1 MTASHTAVA
10 AERAEQAPELPA
22 PALLGGLD
30 RRDRRRGRPARL
42 GHPRLVLEP
51 LGHDHRDLGR
61 LHRRRRRAQDRPDD
75 ADRVRLVLDPPLR
88 LLDDELQGRARLLR
102 DLGGAERLP
111 PGEHRHLRDAADV
124 HHDHRRR
131 DLLGRARRLR
141 GREDLLHRHRGLHV
155 PLPLPL
161 GRRLVRHQVRLRARA
176 PVGDGDPA
184 ARRGLPDLPADPRLL
199 AEGRRAGG
207 TTRRR
212 AAASSASR
220 GSTSSASSR
229 RRCSAGSRV
238 SA

>member
-10 AERAEQAPELPA
+10 ANRRAGVNFRRLLIWAVLIVVIA
-22 PALLGGLD
+22 AAADLLGWNI
-30 RRDRRRGRPARL
+30 RGWFSNLWDTISEISAPTSSPAVAL
-42 GHPRLVLEP
+42 KTV
-51 LGHDHRDLGR
+51 
-61 LHRRRRRAQDRPDD
+61 QTS
-75 ADRVRLVLDPPLR
+75 ADRVRLVLDPALR
-88 LLDDELQGRARLLR
+88 VPDHELQGRARLLR

-111 PGEHRHLRDAADV
+111 AGEHRHLRDAADV

-131 DLLGRARRLR
+131 DLLRRARRLR
-141 GREDLLHRHRGLHV
+141 GREDLLHRDRRLHV

-176 PVGDGDPA
+176 PVGDRDPA
-184 ARRGLPDLPADPRLL
+184 ARRGLPDLPAHPRLL
-199 AEGRRAGG
+199 AEGRPAGG

-229 RRCSAGSRV
+229 RRCSAGSRA